1 MDYFFKT
8 KFFLSKNLN
17 SYNFIPSWDKMETLE
32 HPDVQIQDV
41 MSFTPIIIRKNETV
55 RKAAQLMKDTGVGS
69 LIVLNE
75 KEEIEGIITEN
86 DIVFDTVAE
95 GLNPSEV
102 TVQAIMSTPVHTIEG
117 DKTILDCARIM
128 AEKDIRRLPVTREG
142 EMIGMITENDILE
155 LSPALMDIT
164 REYARIHYPEDL
176 DIYHEPKEREISGY
190 CESCGIYSDKLVS
203 QNSSLLCP
211 ECR

>member
-1 MDYFFKT
+1 
-8 KFFLSKNLN
+8 
-17 SYNFIPSWDKMETLE
+17 METLE

-41 MSFTPIIIRKNETV
+41 MSVTPIIIRKNETV
-55 RKAAQLMKDTGVGS
+55 RKAAQLMKDADVGS

-102 TVQAIMSTPVHTIEG
+102 TVQAIMSAPVHTIEG
-117 DKTILDCARIM
+117 SRTILECAKIM
-128 AEKDIRRLPVTREG
+128 AERGIRRLPVTKG
-142 EMIGMITENDILE
+142 GDMIGMITENDILE

-164 REYARIHYPEDL
+164 REYARIQYPEDVNG
-176 DIYHEPKEREISGY
+176 YREPKEREISGY
-190 CESCGIYSDKLVS
+190 CENCNVYSDKLIS
-203 QNSSLLCP
+203 KNSELLCP
-211 ECR
+211 ECQ

>member
-1 MDYFFKT
+1 
-8 KFFLSKNLN
+8 
-17 SYNFIPSWDKMETLE
+17 METLE

-41 MSFTPIIIRKNETV
+41 MSVTPIIIRKNKTV
-55 RKAAQLMKDTGVGS
+55 RKAAQLMKDADVGS

-75 KEEIEGIITEN
+75 KEDIEGIITEN
-86 DIVFDTVAE
+86 DIVLDTVAE

-102 TVQAIMSTPVHTIEG
+102 TVQEIMSTPVNTIEG
-117 DKTILDCARIM
+117 NKTILECAKIM
-128 AEKDIRRLPVTREG
+128 AEKGIRRLPVTRDG

-164 REYARIHYPEDL
+164 REYARIQHPDELEEYS
-176 DIYHEPKEREISGY
+176 EPREREISGY
-190 CESCGIYSDKLVS
+190 CESCGVYSDRLVS
-203 QNSSLLCP
+203 ENSELICP